1 MYKIQSENL
10 TFYMAERNVSWVLL
24 GLGVVPWERT
34 ELCCCSGK
42 KINPLNAFY
51 NLTIV
56 KQTVI
61 MVEKK
66 QTGIVNVRNQER
78 VLNLNELNFCC
89 KSKYFLNKSEDPVD
103 GSGFRDL
110 EK

>member
-1 MYKIQSENL
+1 
-10 TFYMAERNVSWVLL
+10 
-24 GLGVVPWERT
+24 
-34 ELCCCSGK
+34 
-42 KINPLNAFY
+42 
-51 NLTIV
+51 
-56 KQTVI
+56 

-66 QTGIVNVRNQER
+66 QTGIVNVKNQER

-110 EK
+110 EKLGSG